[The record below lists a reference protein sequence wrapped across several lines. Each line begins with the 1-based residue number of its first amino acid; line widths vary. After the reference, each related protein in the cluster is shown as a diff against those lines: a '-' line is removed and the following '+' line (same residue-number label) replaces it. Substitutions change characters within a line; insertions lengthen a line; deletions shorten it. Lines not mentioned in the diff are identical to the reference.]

1 MFTDSWPQSLKVSI
15 PSKHDKKMTNRLILG
30 TAQLGQAYG
39 IANAS
44 GQPDQQEANAIVR
57 TAWDGGIV
65 YFDTAQGYGASESVL
80 GAALR
85 ACGAGKAARVITKL
99 VSVLPT
105 NPSSLRAS
113 VMRSLT
119 ELGIPKIFCLMLH
132 REEQLAL
139 LDGWQGAVMEDLLV
153 QGKTDYIGISVYTPE
168 AALQAL
174 AHRLVAVVQIPAS
187 LFDRRFEAAGV
198 FAAARDMGKE
208 LHVRSVFLQ
217 GALGMLPEHLPD
229 FLAGLA
235 PALVSLRRIALEV
248 DCSPLQLALVWMLR
262 RHPDQR
268 ILFGAEQAAQV
279 RNNLDFA
286 HAAATFSPAVLQR
299 LDAVFPPQL
308 PELLNPA
315 LWRR

>member
-1 MFTDSWPQSLKVSI
+1 MHK
-15 PSKHDKKMTNRLILG
+15 RLILG

-39 IANAS
+39 IANIN
-44 GQPDQQEANAIVR
+44 GQPSRQEANAVVR
-57 TAWDGGIV
+57 TAWSGGIAC
-65 YFDTAQGYGASESVL
+65 FDTAQGYGVSESVL
-80 GAALR
+80 GAGLR
-85 ACGAGKAARVITKL
+85 ACGAEKAARVITKL
-99 VSVLPT
+99 APTLPAD
-105 NPSSLRAS
+105 PSSLRAS
-113 VMRSLT
+113 VMRSLA

-132 REEQLAL
+132 REEQLPL
-139 LDGWQGAVMEDLLV
+139 LDAWQGSVMEGMLV

-168 AALQAL
+168 AALRAL
-174 AHRLVAVVQIPAS
+174 EHRLVAVVQIPAS

-198 FAAARDMGKE
+198 FAAARDTGKD

-217 GALGMLPEHLPD
+217 GVLGMPPEHLPV

-235 PALVSLRRIALEV
+235 PALVSLRRIALEME
-248 DCSPLQLALVWMLR
+248 CSPLQLALVWMLR
-262 RHPDQR
+262 RHPDIR